1 MDLTYYQHLSVIE
14 SLAEAAG
21 GRFRYLNNRRPAY
34 RMKEGEWV
42 KLDASPDAFAVEK
55 NIGIKIEDLQ
65 QVSDK
70 VGAIAKI
77 KDHRWLYRV
86 FESIE
91 NDNAIDTPLQA
102 MQAFKDKLKQDGAI
116 VRGPEVQR
124 TVEKVFS
131 RRTHTQEKMA
141 VLSLS
146 GIQIMRRS
154 HHARP
159 DVNMFPDEVC
169 RDTESSIKA
178 LNQNGIKGIIDAVHD
193 VAKLHAMRPDA
204 LAIGVHHIFYR
215 ASLAVNV
222 KGGGA
227 NYDPSY
233 FPTQSFQLFEVA
245 RRHYVN
251 NSDGGIKAF
260 DRVVNELDIN
270 IAPLGI
276 NLYRGSPQASIDK
289 MKALLSRSNK
299 NIDSVVANENQ
310 AKLSEKSALAESV
323 MLRGRL
329 DDWGEVIHIMY
340 KGEHLSKAM
349 DAMDSL
355 KGQMLPL
362 GHSEDRKVM
371 QDLNRKAGGL
381 FGDDWDSFI
390 SQKKKDQALRI
401 KEALGDGVKIDD
413 ALKLLHRESPK
424 AKENPRGAN
433 EWLLSIERYFCKERL
448 SAWRQRADKKEG
460 MIVPAQSVRERVA
473 RRF

>member
-1 MDLTYYQHLSVIE
+1 M
-14 SLAEAAG
+14 
-21 GRFRYLNNRRPAY
+21 
-34 RMKEGEWV
+34 
-42 KLDASPDAFAVEK
+42 
-55 NIGIKIEDLQ
+55 
-65 QVSDK
+65 
-70 VGAIAKI
+70 
-77 KDHRWLYRV
+77 
-86 FESIE
+86 
-91 NDNAIDTPLQA
+91 
-102 MQAFKDKLKQDGAI
+102 
-116 VRGPEVQR
+116 
-124 TVEKVFS
+124 
-131 RRTHTQEKMA
+131 
-141 VLSLS
+141 
-146 GIQIMRRS
+146 
-154 HHARP
+154 
-159 DVNMFPDEVC
+159 
-169 RDTESSIKA
+169 
-178 LNQNGIKGIIDAVHD
+178 
-193 VAKLHAMRPDA
+193 
-204 LAIGVHHIFYR
+204 
-215 ASLAVNV
+215 
-222 KGGGA
+222 
-227 NYDPSY
+227 
-233 FPTQSFQLFEVA
+233 
-245 RRHYVN
+245 
-251 NSDGGIKAF
+251 
-260 DRVVNELDIN
+260 
-270 IAPLGI
+270 
-276 NLYRGSPQASIDK
+276 
-289 MKALLSRSNK
+289 
-299 NIDSVVANENQ
+299 ANENQ